1 MSQEKKRK
9 QSIPKNLKDG
19 VFRMLFNNRQRLLE
33 LYNAL
38 HGTAYGE
45 EEELLIQ
52 TLDDTVFIN
61 IKNDI
66 AFLLRNTLIVL
77 IEHQSTIN
85 PNMPL
90 RMLLYI
96 SQIYDKIIETK
107 RVYSES
113 LIELPTP
120 EFYVFYNGKKEY
132 PLYQELRLSK
142 AFKIQGEETNLELV
156 VHVININYEKGAELL
171 NSCKTLQEY
180 SFFIYQIRLLR
191 EEGYERDEAVR
202 KAIQICKERDVL
214 RDFLE
219 THEQEVFGMLFR
231 ELTEEEAREI
241 YKADG
246 LEEGIKQ
253 GRNEA
258 RREIAENMLAQGMTL
273 EQITAIMHLSDDE
286 IAELESGQLP

>member
-1 MSQEKKRK
+1 
-9 QSIPKNLKDG
+9 
-19 VFRMLFNNRQRLLE
+19 ML
-33 LYNAL
+33 
-38 HGTAYGE
+38 
-45 EEELLIQ
+45 
-52 TLDDTVFIN
+52 
-61 IKNDI
+61 
-66 AFLLRNTLIVL
+66 
-77 IEHQSTIN
+77 
-85 PNMPL
+85 
-90 RMLLYI
+90 
-96 SQIYDKIIETK
+96 
-107 RVYSES
+107 
-113 LIELPTP
+113 
-120 EFYVFYNGKKEY
+120 
-132 PLYQELRLSK
+132 
-142 AFKIQGEETNLELV
+142 
-156 VHVININYEKGAELL
+156 ININYEKGAELL